1 MIEDVTQAVTM
12 DLKAP
17 GNAVY
22 LLGETRD
29 ETGGS
34 HWGLVMGNAHAGGAV
49 PAPVDAAPALYRALH
64 AAMRAGDVR
73 ACHDLSEGGL
83 AVAAAEMCIGG
94 RLGLALN
101 LAESEAVAALFSES
115 NGRLLVEVP
124 STQQASFEA
133 RFAGLTLARLGVVT
147 DEAQLSISLGGQ
159 PAIALPLAQLCAA
172 WLGAD

>member
-1 MIEDVTQAVTM
+1 MPCYGRRWWLSPFSVLTGLGLMVGYA
-12 DLKAP
+12 
-17 GNAVY
+17 
-22 LLGETRD
+22 LLG
-29 ETGGS
+29 
-34 HWGLVMGNAHAGGAV
+34 
-49 PAPVDAAPALYRALH
+49 
-64 AAMRAGDVR
+64 
-73 ACHDLSEGGL
+73 ACWLNWKTEGPL
-83 AVAAAEMCIGG
+83 QEQVARYAG